1 MNAVIEMRAVH
12 AGYGQIDVLHG
23 IDLELSQGTV
33 LAVLGPNGA
42 GKSTTVRTI
51 AGFIR
56 PSSGRILLHGR
67 DVAGAA
73 PDALARAGLCVI
85 PEGRGIFPRLTIDEH
100 LGLVARNHREVA
112 GVRERAYAHFPI
124 LGQRR
129 KQLAGTLSGG
139 EQQMLALA
147 RAIVGDPAVVVID
160 ELSMGLA
167 PRIVQQLYE
176 HVRSLAESG
185 ISLIIIEQFAHDV
198 LGVADH
204 AIVMQGGRV
213 VGTGA
218 PDQVAQNL
226 AELYL
231 ATSAG
236 R

>member
-56 PSSGRILLHGR
+56 PSSGRILVHGR
-67 DVAGAA
+67 DVTGAA

-100 LGLVARNHREVA
+100 LGLVARNRRELA

-147 RAIVGDPAVVVID
+147 RAIVGDPAAVVID